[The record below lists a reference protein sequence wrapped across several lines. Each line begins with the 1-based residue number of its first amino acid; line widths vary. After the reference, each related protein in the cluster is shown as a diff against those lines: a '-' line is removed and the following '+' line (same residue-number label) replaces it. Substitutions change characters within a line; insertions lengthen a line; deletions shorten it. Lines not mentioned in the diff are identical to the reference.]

1 MTAVTWEQKKVHG
14 YLISF
19 EPQMIRSSYKDH
31 LSKLKY
37 WLSYSRL
44 FESYMSLSFWR
55 LLKIF
60 GDKNLEIS
68 RQDQKTFY
76 SYATSSSKIVSYSRQ
91 TLAVK
96 LLGKICMQY
105 LLFRIIPLTAANLE
119 YCFWLCISS
128 LLPKNLLLPQLVYF
142 VFKLI

>member
-14 YLISF
+14 YLMSF

-37 WLSYSRL
+37 RFSYSRL

-55 LLKIF
+55 LLKFF

-68 RQDQKTFY
+68 RQDLKIFY
-76 SYATSSSKIVSYSRQ
+76 SYATSSSKMMSHSSQI
-91 TLAVK
+91 LAVK
-96 LLGKICMQY
+96 LLGKICMQH
-105 LLFRIIPLTAANLE
+105 LLFRMIFLIAINLK
-119 YCFWLCISS
+119 YCFWPVKYTLDGIS
-128 LLPKNLLLPQLVYF
+128 KIKIRVT
-142 VFKLI
+142 